1 MNLNDNNYNRGTV
14 NGNSATKTKNGS
26 FFRSNPV
33 LNRLNKVDE
42 RTQDDGSATY
52 GGIALKTA
60 FMLLW
65 TIAGMMLYLWLE
77 KSVFSGQA
85 DIMRFNYR
93 GFEVSASAMQLGFFV
108 GAGILAIVMQLLAA
122 FVRVTIPVTGTI
134 YSLCQGFIISFLVF
148 TVLQGY
154 EYLGILA
161 LAITVVVV
169 FAMALLYTKG
179 IIKVSRKF
187 HMIILTLVAAMIG
200 ISIVTFI
207 GYLIPFTRG
216 IVSQIIGHPGIS
228 FALTLISIVIASLFL
243 ISDFAMIDS
252 IVENKY
258 PAKYEWA
265 AAFGLTFT
273 ILWLYVKILDLLI
286 QIVGNNKN

>member
-14 NGNSATKTKNGS
+14 NGNSATRTRNGS

-42 RTQDDGSATY
+42 RAQDDGSATY
-52 GGIALKTA
+52 GGITLKTA

-77 KSVFSGQA
+77 KAVFAGQA
-85 DIMRFNYR
+85 DVVNFKYS
-93 GFEVSASAMQLGFFV
+93 GFVVSASSMQLGFFA

-169 FAMALLYTKG
+169 FSMALLYTKG
-179 IIKVSRKF
+179 IIKVNRKF
-187 HMIILTLVAAMIG
+187 HMIIFTLVAAMIG
-200 ISIVTFI
+200 ISILTFI

-216 IVSQIIGHPGIS
+216 IVSQILGNPGIS
-228 FALTLISIVIASLFL
+228 FALTLISIVLASLFL
-243 ISDFAMIDS
+243 ISDFATIDA
-252 IVENKY
+252 VVKNKY

-265 AAFGLTFT
+265 AAFGLAFT

-286 QIVGNNKN
+286 QIVGNNRD